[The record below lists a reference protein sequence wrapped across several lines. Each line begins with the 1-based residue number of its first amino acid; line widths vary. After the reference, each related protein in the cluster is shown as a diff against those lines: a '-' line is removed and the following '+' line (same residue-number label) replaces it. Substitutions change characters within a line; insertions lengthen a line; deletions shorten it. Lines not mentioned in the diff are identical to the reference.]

1 MTESGFLKKNQK
13 ATFFVQESKV
23 FMKSKGYSIGVW
35 RKQETEK

>member
-13 ATFFVQESKV
+13 AIFFVQESKV
-23 FMKSKGYSIGVW
+23 FTKSKGYSIGVW